1 MSEKENLQK
10 LDCLMRED
18 ELLFRLG
25 VTHLIS
31 VGYENL
37 TEEAVERT
45 ILVIEKEA
53 LEEDEDSIPVITPEY
68 QIAIL
73 KMAEDSGSSG
83 MDSSEIYLKKGED
96 IIGLCCSDELH
107 FFFLFFCIFYYVYSL
122 ALDVHSVPSLP
133 RLIGSAKTRG
143 KSMVYGIIVNP

>member
-1 MSEKENLQK
+1 MTDAESFRK
-10 LDCLMRED
+10 LDELMLWD

-53 LEEDEDSIPVITPEY
+53 LEEGEDFIPVITPEY
-68 QIAIL
+68 RIAIL
-73 KMAEDSGSSG
+73 RMAAKIREVP
-83 MDSSEIYLKKGED
+83 IWTILK
-96 IIGLCCSDELH
+96 
-107 FFFLFFCIFYYVYSL
+107 YVSKK
-122 ALDVHSVPSLP
+122 VKIS
-133 RLIGSAKTRG
+133 
-143 KSMVYGIIVNP
+143 

>member
-1 MSEKENLQK
+1 MYVSDSDGFRM
-10 LDCLMRED
+10 LDSLMRED

-45 ILVIEKEA
+45 IRVIEKDA

-73 KMAEDSGSSG
+73 KMAAKIREVPVW
-83 MDSSEIYLKKGED
+83 ELLKFISRKVK
-96 IIGLCCSDELH
+96 IS
-107 FFFLFFCIFYYVYSL
+107 
-122 ALDVHSVPSLP
+122 
-133 RLIGSAKTRG
+133 
-143 KSMVYGIIVNP
+143 

>member
-1 MSEKENLQK
+1 MSDSDDFRM
-10 LDCLMRED
+10 LDSLMRED

-53 LEEDEDSIPVITPEY
+53 LEEDEDFIPLITPEY
-68 QIAIL
+68 KIAIL
-73 KMAEDSGSSG
+73 KMAAKIREVPVW
-83 MDSSEIYLKKGED
+83 ELLKFVSRKVK
-96 IIGLCCSDELH
+96 IS
-107 FFFLFFCIFYYVYSL
+107 
-122 ALDVHSVPSLP
+122 
-133 RLIGSAKTRG
+133 
-143 KSMVYGIIVNP
+143 

>member
-37 TEEAVERT
+37 TEDAVERT

-53 LEEDEDSIPVITPEY
+53 LEEDEDFIPVITPEY
-68 QIAIL
+68 KIAIL
-73 KMAEDSGSSG
+73 KMAAKIREVPVW
-83 MDSSEIYLKKGED
+83 ELLKFISRKVK
-96 IIGLCCSDELH
+96 IS
-107 FFFLFFCIFYYVYSL
+107 
-122 ALDVHSVPSLP
+122 
-133 RLIGSAKTRG
+133 
-143 KSMVYGIIVNP
+143 

>member
-1 MSEKENLQK
+1 MSDSDDFRM
-10 LDCLMRED
+10 LDSLMRED

-53 LEEDEDSIPVITPEY
+53 LEEDEDFIPVITPEY
-68 QIAIL
+68 KIAIL
-73 KMAEDSGSSG
+73 KMAAKIREVPVW
-83 MDSSEIYLKKGED
+83 ELLKFISRKVK
-96 IIGLCCSDELH
+96 IS
-107 FFFLFFCIFYYVYSL
+107 
-122 ALDVHSVPSLP
+122 
-133 RLIGSAKTRG
+133 
-143 KSMVYGIIVNP
+143 

>member
-1 MSEKENLQK
+1 
-10 LDCLMRED
+10 MRED

-53 LEEDEDSIPVITPEY
+53 LEEDEDFIPVITPEY
-68 QIAIL
+68 RIAIL
-73 KMAEDSGSSG
+73 KMAAKIREVPVW
-83 MDSSEIYLKKGED
+83 ELLKFISRKVK
-96 IIGLCCSDELH
+96 IS
-107 FFFLFFCIFYYVYSL
+107 
-122 ALDVHSVPSLP
+122 
-133 RLIGSAKTRG
+133 
-143 KSMVYGIIVNP
+143 

>member
-45 ILVIEKEA
+45 IRVIEKEA
-53 LEEDEDSIPVITPEY
+53 LEMDEDFIPVITPEY
-68 QIAIL
+68 RIAIL
-73 KMAEDSGSSG
+73 KMAAKIREVPVW
-83 MDSSEIYLKKGED
+83 ELLKFISRKVK
-96 IIGLCCSDELH
+96 IS
-107 FFFLFFCIFYYVYSL
+107 
-122 ALDVHSVPSLP
+122 
-133 RLIGSAKTRG
+133 
-143 KSMVYGIIVNP
+143 

>member
-1 MSEKENLQK
+1 MSDSDDFRM
-10 LDCLMRED
+10 LDSLMRED

-45 ILVIEKEA
+45 IRVIEKEA

-73 KMAEDSGSSG
+73 KMAAKIREVPVW
-83 MDSSEIYLKKGED
+83 ELLKFISRKVK
-96 IIGLCCSDELH
+96 IS
-107 FFFLFFCIFYYVYSL
+107 
-122 ALDVHSVPSLP
+122 
-133 RLIGSAKTRG
+133 
-143 KSMVYGIIVNP
+143 

>member
-1 MSEKENLQK
+1 MMDDSKDFK
-10 LDCLMRED
+10 MLDSLMRED

-45 ILVIEKEA
+45 IRVIEKEA

-73 KMAEDSGSSG
+73 KMAAKIREVPVW
-83 MDSSEIYLKKGED
+83 ELLKFISRKVK
-96 IIGLCCSDELH
+96 IS
-107 FFFLFFCIFYYVYSL
+107 
-122 ALDVHSVPSLP
+122 
-133 RLIGSAKTRG
+133 
-143 KSMVYGIIVNP
+143 

>member
-1 MSEKENLQK
+1 MSEKENLHK

-53 LEEDEDSIPVITPEY
+53 LEEDEDFIPVITPEY
-68 QIAIL
+68 RIAIL
-73 KMAEDSGSSG
+73 KMAAKIREVP
-83 MDSSEIYLKKGED
+83 IWTILK
-96 IIGLCCSDELH
+96 
-107 FFFLFFCIFYYVYSL
+107 YVSKK
-122 ALDVHSVPSLP
+122 VKIS
-133 RLIGSAKTRG
+133 
-143 KSMVYGIIVNP
+143 

>member
-1 MSEKENLQK
+1 MSDSDDFRM
-10 LDCLMRED
+10 LDSLMRED

-53 LEEDEDSIPVITPEY
+53 LEEDEDFIPVITPEY
-68 QIAIL
+68 RIAIL
-73 KMAEDSGSSG
+73 KMAAKIREVP
-83 MDSSEIYLKKGED
+83 IWVLLKYISKRVK
-96 IIGLCCSDELH
+96 IS
-107 FFFLFFCIFYYVYSL
+107 
-122 ALDVHSVPSLP
+122 
-133 RLIGSAKTRG
+133 
-143 KSMVYGIIVNP
+143 

>member
-25 VTHLIS
+25 LTHLFS

-45 ILVIEKEA
+45 ILLIEKEA
-53 LEEDEDSIPVITPEY
+53 LEEDEDFIPVITPEFR
-68 QIAIL
+68 IAIL
-73 KMAEDSGSSG
+73 KMAAKIREVP
-83 MDSSEIYLKKGED
+83 IWTILK
-96 IIGLCCSDELH
+96 
-107 FFFLFFCIFYYVYSL
+107 YVSKK
-122 ALDVHSVPSLP
+122 VKIS
-133 RLIGSAKTRG
+133 
-143 KSMVYGIIVNP
+143 